1 MNDKEFE
8 EKIRMGLHYMEYRAY
23 LYFYYFP
30 EEANK
35 DEITKKAFEH
45 TKKTA
50 LKFISKVNKV
60 KDEAM
65 CEVLLEM
72 ACEREKEDL
81 FKDLEIYKSD
91 AEYMI
96 RFTSNTVSYL
106 KPKT

>member
-50 LKFISKVNKV
+50 LKFISKVNK
-60 KDEAM
+60 
-65 CEVLLEM
+65 
-72 ACEREKEDL
+72 
-81 FKDLEIYKSD
+81 
-91 AEYMI
+91 
-96 RFTSNTVSYL
+96 TSPFQHILCISFQVQV
-106 KPKT
+106 